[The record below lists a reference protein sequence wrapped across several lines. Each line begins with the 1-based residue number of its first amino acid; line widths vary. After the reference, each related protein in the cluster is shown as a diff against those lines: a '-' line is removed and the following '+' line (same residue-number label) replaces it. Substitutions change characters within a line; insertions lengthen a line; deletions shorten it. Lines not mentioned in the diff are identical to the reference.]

1 MMSRWR
7 LPGALSEESGRAT
20 PKKVFQSTDKI
31 ENVLH
36 HISWTTFTKSWTNP
50 HYQSIPSPLCACPH
64 QTKLKLNQVGHLQWF
79 CSQRPLA
86 REPHQRTVK
95 GSDRPK
101 SAQGTCSPR
110 FPLCQADRWLWI
122 CPKRGLGR
130 STWDRLAGVCAW
142 LKEEERARR
151 KLLSQSLTSSPGR
164 SWTCL
169 LLLPPWELVRS
180 LPTPAGKEREK
191 PDWLNHSPL
200 GRRSKRDHK
209 PWCLLHFRNGIV
221 DQSPLQSPSQF
232 SSQPTAFSPSSWLS
246 DRHNLLQTGAR
257 RPRPQVFNLQ
267 KAFSP
272 WQSVAPGRGGR
283 DHLGQHRRLVET
295 TTCRET
301 RHFQC

>member
-86 REPHQRTVK
+86 GESHQRTVK

-151 KLLSQSLTSSPGR
+151 KVLSQSLTSSPGR

-169 LLLPPWELVRS
+169 LLLLPSDLLPS
-180 LPTPAGKEREK
+180 PPTPAGKEREK
-191 PDWLNHSPL
+191 QD
-200 GRRSKRDHK
+200 
-209 PWCLLHFRNGIV
+209 
-221 DQSPLQSPSQF
+221 
-232 SSQPTAFSPSSWLS
+232 
-246 DRHNLLQTGAR
+246 
-257 RPRPQVFNLQ
+257 
-267 KAFSP
+267 
-272 WQSVAPGRGGR
+272 
-283 DHLGQHRRLVET
+283 
-295 TTCRET
+295 
-301 RHFQC
+301 